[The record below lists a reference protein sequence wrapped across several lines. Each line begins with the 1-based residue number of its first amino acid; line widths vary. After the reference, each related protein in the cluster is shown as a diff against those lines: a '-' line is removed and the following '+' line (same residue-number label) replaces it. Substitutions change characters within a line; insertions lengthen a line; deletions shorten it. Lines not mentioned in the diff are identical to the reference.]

1 LSDGTVIISH
11 VGDITGDGKCDIQD
25 LARVSAAFG
34 SRRVNDP
41 NDPRYGQ
48 YRHTVT
54 CPTCPHTPNADINN
68 DAKIDIQDL
77 AIVSRHFGEP

>member
-1 LSDGTVIISH
+1 